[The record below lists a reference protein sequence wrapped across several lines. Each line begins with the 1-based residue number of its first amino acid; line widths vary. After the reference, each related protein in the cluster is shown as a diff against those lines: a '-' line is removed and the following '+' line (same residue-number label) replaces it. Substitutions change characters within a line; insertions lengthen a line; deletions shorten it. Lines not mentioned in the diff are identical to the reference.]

1 MRILYFAWLRE
12 KLGRGEEIFAPPPQG
27 MVTPRDVIAGLRARG
42 GAYADAFANEALLRC
57 AVDQEFCA
65 LDAPLG
71 DAQEIAFFPPVTG
84 G

>member
-12 KLGRGEEIFAPPPQG
+12 KIGQGEEEFAPPAN
-27 MVTPRDVIAGLRARG
+27 VTTPRQLIACLRARG
-42 GAYADAFANEALLRC
+42 PGYADAFANEELIRC
-57 AVDQEFCA
+57 ALDQEFCA

-71 DAQEIAFFPPVTG
+71 GAREVGFFPPVTG

>member
-12 KLGRGEEIFAPPPQG
+12 KIGLGEEDSAPPPD
-27 MVTPRDVIAGLRARG
+27 VTTPRALIAWLRQRG
-42 GAYADAFANEALLRC
+42 AGYTAAFANEALIRC

-65 LDAPLG
+65 LDAPFG
-71 DAQEIAFFPPVTG
+71 AAAEIAFFPPVTG